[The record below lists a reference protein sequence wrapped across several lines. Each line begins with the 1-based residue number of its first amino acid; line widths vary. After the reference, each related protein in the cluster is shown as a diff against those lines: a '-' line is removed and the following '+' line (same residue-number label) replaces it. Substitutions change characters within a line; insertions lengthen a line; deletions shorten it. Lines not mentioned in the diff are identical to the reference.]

1 MNKIR
6 LEKLIYKNYLK
17 TSVFSILFIELAL
30 LIIYFTVNN
39 KIVNISIQSLLS
51 DIEKSVYS
59 TIKNSIKDTEQK
71 FNNIENLSYIL
82 QNEHQNFF
90 KYVVKLNDFDGKYYR
105 YANNGVFYKYKNIDG
120 ASLFVSNKEKIDRS
134 LKEEIF
140 KTEIFDNTLKTLV
153 DRNNLITAAYYNSH
167 RNYIRYYPFLKNAYN
182 VFPSDFEISNY
193 NFYYEANKKNN
204 PEKKAVWT
212 DVYLDPAGQG
222 WMLSVVVPIYN
233 NDFLEGVSGIDITVE
248 NIIKNILESEIPYN
262 ASSILLDKH
271 GSIIGLT
278 KNSEDTLNLKDSS
291 DYKHFKDE
299 KIGKTIYKR
308 DSFNILNH
316 KDEKIREIFSK
327 VLNEE
332 NYSREIYLNNKKY
345 LLFSEKIKKT
355 SWYVVSL
362 INEDNITSEVRS
374 LESYYKNLGYTI
386 IASIIIFYLAFF
398 VFLHFRAKDFVRKI
412 NLPLSKIIEM
422 TKNIGNKKSAE
433 KLEECGVYEIDLLND
448 NFNKMADKLEEKNR
462 ELIKSEYK
470 VAFNEKLALTDSLT
484 KVYNR
489 RFLDEFSNKYS
500 NEISSSK
507 EGLSLFV
514 VDIDNF
520 KNINDTYGHDRGDEV
535 ITTLVSIVK
544 SVIRKNDFIVRL
556 GGDEF
561 LILLPS
567 SNLKNCKKIA
577 IKLIEK
583 INERNEKLESFEINF
598 TISIGSAN
606 YEKDDMG
613 IVDTIKRAD
622 KHLYKAKAQG
632 KNCII

>member
-82 QNEHQNFF
+82 QNEHENFF

-134 LKEEIF
+134 FKEEIF

-222 WMLSVVVPIYN
+222 WMLSVIVPIYN

-262 ASSILLDKH
+262 ASSILLDKY

-291 DYKHFKDE
+291 DYKYFKDE

-500 NEISSSK
+500 NEILSSK

>member
-39 KIVNISIQSLLS
+39 KIVDISIQSLLS

-71 FNNIENLSYIL
+71 FNHVEDLSYIL
-82 QNEHQNFF
+82 QNEHQNYF
-90 KYVVKLNDFDGKYYR
+90 KYSMKLDDFDNRYFR
-105 YANNGVFYKYKNIDG
+105 YANNGVFYKYKDTGG
-120 ASLFVSNKEKIDRS
+120 ASLFVSNKENVNKN
-134 LKEEIF
+134 LKDEIAR
-140 KTEIFDNTLKTLV
+140 TEVFDTTLKTLV
-153 DRNNLITAAYYNSH
+153 NRNNLIVAAYYNSH
-167 RNYIRYYPFLKNAYN
+167 RNYTRYYPFLKDIYK
-182 VFPSDFEISNY
+182 VFPADLKVSNY

-222 WMLSVVVPIYN
+222 WMLSVVVPIYK
-233 NDFLEGVSGIDITVE
+233 NDFLEGVSGIDITVKS
-248 NIIKNILESEIPYN
+248 IIKNILESEIPYN

-271 GSIIGLT
+271 GNIIGIT
-278 KNSEDTLNLKDSS
+278 KNSEDILNLKDSS
-291 DYKHFKDE
+291 DYKYIKDE

-316 KDEKIREIFSK
+316 QDEKIKELFNK
-327 VLNEE
+327 VINED
-332 NYSREIYLNNKKY
+332 NYSKEVYLNGKKY

-355 SWYVVSL
+355 SWFVISL
-362 INEDNITSEVRS
+362 IDEDNITSEVRS
-374 LESYYKNLGYTI
+374 LESYYKKLGYTI
-386 IASIIIFYLAFF
+386 IATIIIFYLAFF
-398 VFLHFRAKDFVRKI
+398 VFLHFRAKKFVRKI
-412 NLPLSKIIEM
+412 NFPLLKIIEM
-422 TKNIGNKKSAE
+422 TKNIGDKKSAE
-433 KLEECGVYEIDLLND
+433 KLQECGVYEIDLLSD
-448 NFNKMADKLEEKNR
+448 NFNKMVDKLEEKNK
-462 ELIKSEYK
+462 ELIQSEYK

-500 NEISSSK
+500 SEISLSK
-507 EGLSLFV
+507 EGLALFV

-535 ITTLVSIVK
+535 ITTLVSIIK
-544 SVIRKNDFIVRL
+544 TVIRKNDFIVRL

-567 SNLKNCKKIA
+567 SNLKNCKKVA
-577 IKLIEK
+577 TKLIES
-583 INERNEKLESFEINF
+583 INERNEILEPFEISF
-598 TISIGSAN
+598 TISIGTAN
-606 YEKDDMG
+606 YEKDDVG
-613 IVDTIKRAD
+613 IEDTIKRAD
-622 KHLYKAKAQG
+622 KQLYKAKSQG
-632 KNCII
+632 KNCIT